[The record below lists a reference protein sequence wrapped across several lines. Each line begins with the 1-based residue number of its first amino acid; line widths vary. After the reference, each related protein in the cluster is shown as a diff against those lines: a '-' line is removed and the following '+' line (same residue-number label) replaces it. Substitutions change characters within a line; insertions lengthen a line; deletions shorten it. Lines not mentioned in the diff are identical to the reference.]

1 MKKMMKRVS
10 LAILAASSAVSAVP
24 LVVWK
29 SREEGRSLQQQSA
42 EKGVV
47 HSSTEVKVSDLLG
60 EVLRSEVHPSNDATT
75 TLAGVVFVLGRSQD
89 GEDSFSKL
97 ASQGDLPQVAQK
109 YEQADRMHYSVSGI
123 DSVATI
129 VKLADKAGANLRAVD
144 VSLREFSSR
153 MAHLGEPVGEME
165 VNASGPIT
173 SKTEGK
179 RARALSNANV
189 LVVKVDAS
197 STDPAEIDAAVV
209 LAIENKAV
217 NTVILTGARSL
228 EEVKYERELYN
239 RRRLEKQQEAGE
251 AMFGKIGNNG
261 RRRLEDVNK
270 NNNGADDALNANN
283 DKVGIYYVSMTPN
296 IFAGLLFFFMFVTT
310 TYIAISCMDMIV
322 GQDVY
327 VSKMPTIGRE
337 A

>member
-1 MKKMMKRVS
+1 MKMMMMMKRVS
-10 LAILAASSAVSAVP
+10 LAILAASSAVSASP

-29 SREEGRSLQQQSA
+29 SREGRSLQQSA
-42 EKGVV
+42 GKGVV

-60 EVLRSEVHPSNDATT
+60 EVLRSEVLPSNDAS
-75 TLAGVVFVLGRSQD
+75 LAGVVFVLGRSQD
-89 GEDSFSKL
+89 GEESFSKL
-97 ASQGDLPQVAQK
+97 AARGDLPQVAQK

-129 VKLADKAGANLRAVD
+129 VKLADTADANLRAVD
-144 VSLREFSSR
+144 VTLREFSNR

-179 RARALSNANV
+179 RARALSRANV

-209 LAIENKAV
+209 LAIESQAV

-228 EEVKYERELYN
+228 DEVKYERELYN
-239 RRRLEKQQEAGE
+239 RRRLEKQKEAGE
-251 AMFGKIGNNG
+251 AMFGKMGNNE
-261 RRRLEDVNK
+261 RRRLEDVNN
-270 NNNGADDALNANN
+270 NNNGADDALSANN
-283 DKVGIYYVSMTPN
+283 ENAGIYYVSMTPN

>member
-1 MKKMMKRVS
+1 MMKRVS

-29 SREEGRSLQQQSA
+29 SREGRSLQQQQSA

-75 TLAGVVFVLGRSQD
+75 LAGVVFVLGRSKD
-89 GEDSFSKL
+89 GEESFSKL

-129 VKLADKAGANLRAVD
+129 VKLADKADANLRAVD
-144 VSLREFSSR
+144 VTLREFSNQ
-153 MAHLGEPVGEME
+153 MAHLSEPVGEIE

-179 RARALSNANV
+179 RARALSKANV

-209 LAIENKAV
+209 LAIENQAV
-217 NTVILTGARSL
+217 DTVILTGTRSL
-228 EEVKYERELYN
+228 DEVKYERELYN

-251 AMFGKIGNNG
+251 AMFGKMGNNG
-261 RRRLEDVNK
+261 RRRLEDVN

-283 DKVGIYYVSMTPN
+283 DNTGIYYVSMTPN